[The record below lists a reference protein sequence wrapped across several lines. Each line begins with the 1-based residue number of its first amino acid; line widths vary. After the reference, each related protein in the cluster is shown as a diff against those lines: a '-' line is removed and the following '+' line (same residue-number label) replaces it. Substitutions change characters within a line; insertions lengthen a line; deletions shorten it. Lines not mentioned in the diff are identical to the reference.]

1 MQKAKQSP
9 LQGSQSQ
16 TKGPIEVPRLTHDL
30 GSGLATP
37 SLLCPKALWPTLPS
51 SK

>member
-1 MQKAKQSP
+1 MQKAQQSL

-16 TKGPIEVPRLTHDL
+16 TKGPIEVPRLVHDL
-30 GSGLATP
+30 GLGLATP
-37 SLLCPKALWPTLPS
+37 SLLCPKALWPIQPS